1 MFMSAKDLEEVRA
14 SIDELDQ
21 RLVALLKERKEK
33 VAKAASLKKELG
45 LSAYSN
51 ERASYVL
58 NHCEELARE
67 SMLPEGMMTDIMRRI
82 LRESYRQCS
91 DSEFKYPRL
100 LKEEGDVVIVGGNG
114 GMGRI
119 FKNYFES
126 SGYKVF
132 SFGHRGWDKA
142 PEYLKTAKIVIVSV
156 PIDITIDII
165 KRLSPMLRK
174 DQILCDF
181 TSVKAPI
188 VEAMMKYHEGPVLGL
203 HPMFGPD
210 VKSLVKQVVV
220 TVPERDKESSAFLV
234 EQLRLWGAR
243 ICSCSAKEH
252 DEAMSIIQALRHFT
266 TYAYGTFLASKNPD
280 LKKLQELS
288 SPIYRMELMMVGRLF
303 AQDPRLYADIIMSS
317 KQNCNLIKDF
327 VSSML
332 NEVSLVENSDI
343 DTFTSRFLE
352 ARDYFGEF
360 AEIAVK
366 ESGSI
371 LAKLQDERS

>member
-1 MFMSAKDLEEVRA
+1 
-14 SIDELDQ
+14 
-21 RLVALLKERKEK
+21 
-33 VAKAASLKKELG
+33 
-45 LSAYSN
+45 
-51 ERASYVL
+51 
-58 NHCEELARE
+58 
-67 SMLPEGMMTDIMRRI
+67 
-82 LRESYRQCS
+82 
-91 DSEFKYPRL
+91 
-100 LKEEGDVVIVGGNG
+100 
-114 GMGRI
+114 
-119 FKNYFES
+119 
-126 SGYKVF
+126 
-132 SFGHRGWDKA
+132 
-142 PEYLKTAKIVIVSV
+142 
-156 PIDITIDII
+156 
-165 KRLSPMLRK
+165 MLRK

-360 AEIAVK
+360 AENAVK

>member
-1 MFMSAKDLEEVRA
+1 MSAKDLEEVRA

-220 TVPERDKESSAFLV
+220 TVPERDKEFCK
-234 EQLRLWGAR
+234 R
-243 ICSCSAKEH
+243 
-252 DEAMSIIQALRHFT
+252 T
-266 TYAYGTFLASKNPD
+266 
-280 LKKLQELS
+280 
-288 SPIYRMELMMVGRLF
+288 
-303 AQDPRLYADIIMSS
+303 
-317 KQNCNLIKDF
+317 
-327 VSSML
+327 
-332 NEVSLVENSDI
+332 
-343 DTFTSRFLE
+343 
-352 ARDYFGEF
+352 
-360 AEIAVK
+360 
-366 ESGSI
+366 
-371 LAKLQDERS
+371 